1 MTFVDFVRLL
11 RANAARLVLA
21 ALLGGTAAYAYA
33 RTLPP
38 VFVADASGYIVSAG
52 SQGDLGQVMANSA
65 VTSSKGSA
73 YVQLAQTRKVAQR
86 AIEDIGISA
95 SPSDVVGRVSVSI
108 ADGSSIL
115 RITAVGPDPEEA
127 RLLAD
132 AFARAIA
139 AVANELELGGSAK
152 PGEKALVRIVP
163 VDSALP
169 AAQIGPNVRKYV
181 LAGIG
186 AGAGAML
193 GWILLR
199 RLLDTRVRTVKDV
212 EDSEGGTVLSIVPIT
227 PELRAGKGRGQLA
240 RLGWAAESFRQ
251 LRTNL
256 RFVNV
261 DKPPRSIVITSAN
274 PGEGKS
280 TMSSTLARVL
290 GEGGQPT
297 VLIDAD
303 LRRPMLATIFDRHG
317 SIGLTQVLSGQISV
331 EDALQD
337 TDQANVKLI
346 TAGRIPPNPSEL
358 LGSKQMAKLIAAL
371 ATNRTVI
378 IDAPPIL
385 PVSDA
390 GLLTAAA
397 DGALLVVR
405 TGKTLRDQISVAV
418 KRLDQVGGRLL
429 GSTLNLASPRRLGET
444 MYGYGRGYG
453 YARKSYGAYYG
464 SNSKVAG
471 EGTLLAPHVPQR
483 VSEAAPV
490 AAPSAVSPGRA
501 ATPTGH

>member
-358 LGSKQMAKLIAAL
+358 LGSHRMQQLIEEL
-371 ATNRTVI
+371 SRTHMVI
-378 IDAPPIL
+378 LDAPPLL
-385 PVSDA
+385 PVTDA
-390 GLLTAAA
+390 GLLTAMC
-397 DGALLVVR
+397 DGALMVFAV
-405 TGKTLRDQISVAV
+405 GKTHREQVRQCTKV
-418 KRLDQVGGRLL
+418 MGHVGGRVL
-429 GSTLNLASPRRLGET
+429 GVILNLAPRKAIAGVV
-444 MYGYGRGYG
+444 YGYGYGYG
-453 YARKSYGAYYG
+453 SYKSHQDYYSSATGKGRRGRKRS
-464 SNSKVAG
+464 
-471 EGTLLAPHVPQR
+471 R
-483 VSEAAPV
+483 REAAE
-490 AAPSAVSPGRA
+490 SETE
-501 ATPTGH
+501 ATPPTALSPEPVGSTPEA